1 MTQPLDNPAG
11 SPPQGEQRCG
21 KFVLHRRLGA
31 GGMAEV
37 FLAEMTGPSGFGKR
51 VALKRLLPH
60 VAADEEFID
69 SFISEARLG
78 GALEHPN
85 IVQTLELGQDGPTWY
100 LAMELVQGLSLTTL
114 IRLASRRQLELSRA
128 VVLEITRQLC
138 AGLAYAHTA
147 TDARGRPLHII
158 HRDLKPANIL
168 INRFGQLKICD
179 FGIARS
185 AAAIRHT
192 LNSGVLK
199 GTVSYM
205 SPEQA
210 ACMPLDQRS
219 DLYSLGSILFELLTL
234 QPLYPGGGGMP
245 GLYDVMKG
253 DISQRLPLL
262 EGQPPV
268 LVETIRRLLAYD
280 PGQRPERTEAVLEAL
295 HPLLLVEG
303 SRPEALG
310 AVVNTAMG
318 LSGHGEGERSFSL
331 SESDQPPASR
341 VIPLGRDALAR
352 EESLSMLLEPASQMR
367 PAPGDGGA
375 GARPRGPLPP
385 TQLNVDV
392 RGAYGEWGIQ
402 TPVSQP
408 SLVTRGPSPGVSGS
422 YPSSAGGGSGTPPL
436 PPQLLMPGQRGAA
449 GQRHG
454 AGGPSAGAG
463 GQPGS
468 GFESGH
474 RLPPAQMASSPVWS
488 DDASRPPPGVSPA
501 GQRPVGETHPQ
512 GVRGTGQSAP
522 IPPLNPAA
530 SAPQAHGSRPAAE
543 QGTFSRRG
551 GWVLAV
557 GATLLLA
564 GVGVYLAG
572 GLSTESPPSVSQ
584 VRGGDENGKADAVPV
599 AAAIT
604 AVPVASV
611 QAVPADA
618 APVPV
623 APVPVAPVQ
632 AVPAQAAPAPAAPTQ
647 AAPAQAAPPQ
657 AAPPQAAPAPAAPR
671 EAPSDG
677 GGGAGSRSNVAKT
690 AKVTGKGYLTVNARP
705 YAYVF
710 VNGKRLP
717 EPTPLFDFPVESG
730 SLQLMFRTEDGQSH
744 GPIRVELKPGE
755 HKRLPAVV
763 FER

>member
-268 LVETIRRLLAYD
+268 LVETIRRLLAFD

-331 SESDQPPASR
+331 SESDQPPVSR

-367 PAPGDGGA
+367 PAPGVGGA

-385 TQLNVDV
+385 TQLSVDV
-392 RGAYGEWGIQ
+392 RGAYGEGGVQ

-422 YPSSAGGGSGTPPL
+422 YPSSAGIGSGAAPL
-436 PPQLLMPGQRGAA
+436 PPGLLMP
-449 GQRHG
+449 
-454 AGGPSAGAG
+454 
-463 GQPGS
+463 
-468 GFESGH
+468 
-474 RLPPAQMASSPVWS
+474 
-488 DDASRPPPGVSPA
+488 

-512 GVRGTGQSAP
+512 DVRGAGQSAP
-522 IPPLNPAA
+522 NPPLNAVV
-530 SAPQAHGSRPAAE
+530 SAPQTHGSLPAAE
-543 QGTFSRRG
+543 PGTFSRRG

-557 GATLLLA
+557 GVTLLLA
-564 GVGVYLAG
+564 GAGVFVAR
-572 GLSTESPPSVSQ
+572 GLSTESSPSVPQ
-584 VRGGDENGKADAVPV
+584 VSRGDENGKAEAVPV

-604 AVPVASV
+604 AVPVAPA

-623 APVPVAPVQ
+623 APVPVAPV
-632 AVPAQAAPAPAAPTQ
+632 PAAPTQ
-647 AAPAQAAPPQ
+647 AAPT
-657 AAPPQAAPAPAAPR
+657 QAAPAPAASAPAAPVQAAPR

-677 GGGAGSRSNVAKT
+677 GGGAGARSNVAKT
-690 AKVTGKGYLTVNARP
+690 AKVAGKGYLTVNARP